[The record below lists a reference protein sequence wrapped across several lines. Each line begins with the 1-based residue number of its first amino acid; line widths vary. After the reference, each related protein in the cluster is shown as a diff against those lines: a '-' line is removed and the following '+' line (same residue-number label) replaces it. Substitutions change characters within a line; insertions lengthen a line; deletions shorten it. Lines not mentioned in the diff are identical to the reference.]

1 MGQSNQELS
10 KITIAELLT
19 TKRSLSPDEIKV
31 LQSALTDIGLYTG
44 ELDGAAKM
52 ETGKA
57 ITEFLNDAKNK
68 ALIPFVN
75 ETGKNAV
82 ELYSSNLRYAN
93 GDDAAHKNPIG
104 KFLEDKGIVKK
115 TEYPDDTFWGKKH
128 TDTYNSVAADIKP
141 VDYYLQNGASTK
153 QDMENFQRALGMK
166 KSDIDGEMGAKTIAA
181 VTAYLKEEPNKFMSL
196 GPQVLRTLI
205 AMQSNNDYAGKTTDF
220 KNLALNMPQYF
231 ARIDDLVA
239 EIDKTGGL
247 KDDPNAPPSAAAY
260 TLQMMLKAGG
270 LLDATPTG
278 VIGKETL
285 AAIEKSETAKETMIR
300 QQGTREVDASATET
314 AKPVAEP
321 TIR

>member
-1 MGQSNQELS
+1 MGQSEKKSSRQ
-10 KITIAELLT
+10 IIAEFITTQRPLLPHE
-19 TKRSLSPDEIKV
+19 KSL
-31 LQSALTDIGLYTG
+31 LQSALSELGLYDG
-44 ELDGAAKM
+44 KLDGDLQ
-52 ETGKA
+52 GKSGEA
-57 ITEFLNDAKNK
+57 IASFLERPENQN
-68 ALIPFVN
+68 LIPHVN
-75 ETGKNAV
+75 DMARMAVAYHAADERMGKGQIQKIWESLPFTNVSEDSQEKLWGKNHTS
-82 ELYSSNLRYAN
+82 EYNKSSGAKSIDHY
-93 GDDAAHKNPIG
+93 
-104 KFLEDKGIVKK
+104 LE
-115 TEYPDDTFWGKKH
+115 
-128 TDTYNSVAADIKP
+128 
-141 VDYYLQNGASTK
+141 NGAHTK
-153 QDMENFQRALGMK
+153 PDMENFQRALGMK

-205 AMQSNNDYAGKTTDF
+205 AMQSNDDYAGKTTDF